1 MKKWKSISTG
11 VSCLSILLAAGIV
24 PVTASDEITEIPEQS
39 IVYWSMWEEEEPQAD
54 VIREAAEAYEEATG
68 ISVEIQWKGRR
79 IQSLIGPALD
89 AGEQIDL
96 FDDDYQRMVQDHR
109 EYLTELKKMS
119 ETVDYENHIMP
130 VLLEQVKNW
139 GNGELLAMPYQPY
152 ITGVWYNKELWE
164 EAGLTEKDIPDTW
177 EDLIKV
183 CRKIRNS
190 DSGLSAMACDGE
202 YVNLLYGYQLARY
215 LGQER
220 VWQLIHDCTWS
231 QTAEA
236 KQAADD
242 IRRLFLAGYMSRTSP
257 ADHPEGQDE
266 VGNGEAVMVLQGSWT
281 PNEVTED
288 TGYDDTWG
296 FFPWPAV
303 KNGTDGTEGIMIGAQ
318 GFGVMKD
325 SQMKQ
330 EAFDFAYSVCTGETY
345 MKMTDIVNSIPAD
358 TDNTQWPEMLADA
371 ASYMGKM
378 SKPYMWA
385 AGLEAE
391 PDYKDQIQAELLKLT
406 RLEESSEEFIENLSN
421 MK

>member
-1 MKKWKSISTG
+1 
-11 VSCLSILLAAGIV
+11 
-24 PVTASDEITEIPEQS
+24 
-39 IVYWSMWEEEEPQAD
+39 
-54 VIREAAEAYEEATG
+54 
-68 ISVEIQWKGRR
+68 
-79 IQSLIGPALD
+79 
-89 AGEQIDL
+89 
-96 FDDDYQRMVQDHR
+96 
-109 EYLTELKKMS
+109 
-119 ETVDYENHIMP
+119 
-130 VLLEQVKNW
+130 
-139 GNGELLAMPYQPY
+139 MPYQPY

-296 FFPWPAV
+296 FFRGLQS
-303 KNGTDGTEGIMIGAQ
+303 KTE
-318 GFGVMKD
+318 
-325 SQMKQ
+325 QMVQ
-330 EAFDFAYSVCTGETY
+330 RV
-345 MKMTDIVNSIPAD
+345 
-358 TDNTQWPEMLADA
+358 L
-371 ASYMGKM
+371 
-378 SKPYMWA
+378 
-385 AGLEAE
+385 
-391 PDYKDQIQAELLKLT
+391 
-406 RLEESSEEFIENLSN
+406 
-421 MK
+421 

>member
-152 ITGVWYNKELWE
+152 ITGVWYNKEL
-164 EAGLTEKDIPDTW
+164 
-177 EDLIKV
+177 
-183 CRKIRNS
+183 
-190 DSGLSAMACDGE
+190 
-202 YVNLLYGYQLARY
+202 
-215 LGQER
+215 
-220 VWQLIHDCTWS
+220 
-231 QTAEA
+231 
-236 KQAADD
+236 
-242 IRRLFLAGYMSRTSP
+242 
-257 ADHPEGQDE
+257 
-266 VGNGEAVMVLQGSWT
+266 
-281 PNEVTED
+281 
-288 TGYDDTWG
+288 
-296 FFPWPAV
+296 
-303 KNGTDGTEGIMIGAQ
+303 
-318 GFGVMKD
+318 
-325 SQMKQ
+325 
-330 EAFDFAYSVCTGETY
+330 
-345 MKMTDIVNSIPAD
+345 
-358 TDNTQWPEMLADA
+358 
-371 ASYMGKM
+371 
-378 SKPYMWA
+378 
-385 AGLEAE
+385 
-391 PDYKDQIQAELLKLT
+391 
-406 RLEESSEEFIENLSN
+406 
-421 MK
+421 

>member
-1 MKKWKSISTG
+1 MLAETMEGILNMKKWKSISTG

-220 VWQLIHDCTWS
+220 VC
-231 QTAEA
+231 
-236 KQAADD
+236 
-242 IRRLFLAGYMSRTSP
+242 
-257 ADHPEGQDE
+257 
-266 VGNGEAVMVLQGSWT
+266 
-281 PNEVTED
+281 
-288 TGYDDTWG
+288 
-296 FFPWPAV
+296 
-303 KNGTDGTEGIMIGAQ
+303 
-318 GFGVMKD
+318 
-325 SQMKQ
+325 
-330 EAFDFAYSVCTGETY
+330 
-345 MKMTDIVNSIPAD
+345 
-358 TDNTQWPEMLADA
+358 
-371 ASYMGKM
+371 
-378 SKPYMWA
+378 
-385 AGLEAE
+385 
-391 PDYKDQIQAELLKLT
+391 
-406 RLEESSEEFIENLSN
+406 
-421 MK
+421 

>member
-231 QTAEA
+231 QTAAA
-236 KQAADD
+236 KQAA
-242 IRRLFLAGYMSRTSP
+242 
-257 ADHPEGQDE
+257 
-266 VGNGEAVMVLQGSWT
+266 EA
-281 PNEVTED
+281 
-288 TGYDDTWG
+288 
-296 FFPWPAV
+296 
-303 KNGTDGTEGIMIGAQ
+303 
-318 GFGVMKD
+318 
-325 SQMKQ
+325 
-330 EAFDFAYSVCTGETY
+330 
-345 MKMTDIVNSIPAD
+345 
-358 TDNTQWPEMLADA
+358 
-371 ASYMGKM
+371 
-378 SKPYMWA
+378 
-385 AGLEAE
+385 
-391 PDYKDQIQAELLKLT
+391 QA
-406 RLEESSEEFIENLSN
+406 
-421 MK
+421 

>member
-202 YVNLLYGYQLARY
+202 YVNLL
-215 LGQER
+215 
-220 VWQLIHDCTWS
+220 
-231 QTAEA
+231 
-236 KQAADD
+236 
-242 IRRLFLAGYMSRTSP
+242 
-257 ADHPEGQDE
+257 
-266 VGNGEAVMVLQGSWT
+266 
-281 PNEVTED
+281 
-288 TGYDDTWG
+288 
-296 FFPWPAV
+296 
-303 KNGTDGTEGIMIGAQ
+303 
-318 GFGVMKD
+318 
-325 SQMKQ
+325 
-330 EAFDFAYSVCTGETY
+330 
-345 MKMTDIVNSIPAD
+345 
-358 TDNTQWPEMLADA
+358 
-371 ASYMGKM
+371 
-378 SKPYMWA
+378 
-385 AGLEAE
+385 
-391 PDYKDQIQAELLKLT
+391 
-406 RLEESSEEFIENLSN
+406 
-421 MK
+421 